1 MKSKIIL
8 SALVAFCLIALVSC
22 KDEKEEEIVTTPK
35 TETTSNTTKIA
46 SNLNPEHGLPGHR
59 CDLPVGASL
68 DQAPKKQIQ
77 QNNDYLRTNKY
88 PVDVKK
94 NPPHGQPGH
103 DCSKPVG
110 ADLK

>member
-1 MKSKIIL
+1 MKSNIIK
-8 SALVAFCLIALVSC
+8 SALVAFSLIALVSC
-22 KDEKEEEIVTTPK
+22 KEEKEEEVVTTPK
-35 TETTSNTTKIA
+35 TETTSNNKETA

-68 DQAPKKQIQ
+68 DQAPKTQIQ
-77 QNNDYLRTNKY
+77 QNNDFLKTNKY
-88 PVDVKK
+88 PADEKK

-110 ADLK
+110 ADLN